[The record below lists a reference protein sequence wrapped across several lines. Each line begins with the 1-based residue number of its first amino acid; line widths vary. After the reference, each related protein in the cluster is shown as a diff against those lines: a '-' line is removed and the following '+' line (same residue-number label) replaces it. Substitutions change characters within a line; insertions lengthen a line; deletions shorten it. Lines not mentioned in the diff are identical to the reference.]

1 MIELVLMAALTVPFE
16 DSEPSSAPYAS
27 ERYEAS
33 SGVDPWWQ
41 PNALE
46 HALQQVADEIGR
58 EGIGISLS
66 LYSDEVQ
73 VSAVGGCTDT
83 LPGSGHC
90 GRPTERDD
98 RFVWGSITKMF
109 TAAAVFQLVERG
121 VVGLEDPIALH
132 VDPLLARINDMR
144 LLRLED
150 RFAEGGYRLR
160 GLLEA
165 LAMSPAFRTL
175 RPAAEPVKLQHE
187 PPPTAPA
194 RITEAQL
201 ALRDT
206 GATR

>member
-1 MIELVLMAALTVPFE
+1 MFYDGVEGLAEALRNHPKLPACLVDRVYAWGTGGPASPVHDRAAL
-16 DSEPSSAPYAS
+16 A
-27 ERYEAS
+27 
-33 SGVDPWWQ
+33 W
-41 PNALE
+41 
-46 HALQQVADEIGR
+46 
-58 EGIGISLS
+58 
-66 LYSDEVQ
+66 
-73 VSAVGGCTDT
+73 
-83 LPGSGHC
+83 
-90 GRPTERDD
+90 
-98 RFVWGSITKMF
+98 
-109 TAAAVFQLVERG
+109 
-121 VVGLEDPIALH
+121 
-132 VDPLLARINDMR
+132 
-144 LLRLED
+144 LED